1 MSEVEYDSL
10 LDAVRMAVAPASRK
24 NQTPAAA
31 NEDHVAG
38 PVISFPADW

>member
-10 LDAVRMAVAPASRK
+10 LDAVRMAVAPASGK
-24 NQTPAAA
+24 NHALAAA
-31 NEDHVAG
+31 NENHIVG